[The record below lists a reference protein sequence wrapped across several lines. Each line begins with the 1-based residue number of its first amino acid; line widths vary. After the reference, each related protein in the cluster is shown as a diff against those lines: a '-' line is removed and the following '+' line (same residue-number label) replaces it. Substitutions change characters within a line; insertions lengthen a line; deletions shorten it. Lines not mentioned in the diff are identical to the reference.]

1 MAALRMNN
9 LIWPVGAVYYY
20 YTTNDP
26 NNEINSTTNPTFNG
40 KHPIVIFGGTWQ
52 GPTTVQDSDGTT
64 IYKFV
69 RTA

>member
-9 LIWPVGAVYYY
+9 LIWPVGAVYY
-20 YTTNDP
+20 TTN
-26 NNEINSTTNPTFNG
+26 NQINSTSNPTFNG

>member
-26 NNEINSTTNPTFNG
+26 NNEINSTSNPTFNG
-40 KHPIVIFGGTWQ
+40 KHPIVIFGGT
-52 GPTTVQDSDGTT
+52 
-64 IYKFV
+64 
-69 RTA
+69 